1 MPHLNLCLKLLAP
14 VFLVVGGLHLC
25 LGLAAENLLGANLP
39 IEVLTNATLDSQN
52 RFYGVAFTL
61 YGILLWLCASDLP
74 KYSTVL
80 RRILAVSFA
89 SGLARV
95 LSMVML
101 GLPSPMVMALLT
113 SELLLPPLLWLWM
126 KRVV

>member
-14 VFLVVGGLHLC
+14 VFLVVGALHLC

-74 KYSTVL
+74 KYATVL
-80 RRILAVSFA
+80 RCILAVSFA

-95 LSMVML
+95 VSMVIL
-101 GLPSPMVMALLT
+101 GLPSPMVMALLA
-113 SELLLPPLLWLWM
+113 SELLLPPLLWCWM
-126 KRVV
+126 RRIH